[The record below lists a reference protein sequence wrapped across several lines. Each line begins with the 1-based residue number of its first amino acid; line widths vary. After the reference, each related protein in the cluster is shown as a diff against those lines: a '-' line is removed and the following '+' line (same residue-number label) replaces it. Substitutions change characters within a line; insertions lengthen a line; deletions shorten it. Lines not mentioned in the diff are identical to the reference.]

1 MHEQIRS
8 AIQNPKTTSMIK
20 QVTRTLAA
28 CVLVGALFTACQK
41 ENNETAK
48 QEPAKISQDV
58 LQQISNKGFSTADVR
73 KVAGGYLVEGDI
85 LLDEKDLAAVST
97 SPNLRIAEV
106 EQYRT
111 NNLVTS
117 LPRTVT
123 VRVSGLTQAFIDG
136 TDLAIQRY
144 NALNLSLRFQRVT
157 NGTANITIQ
166 GFYEAPSGG
175 FITLGSAG
183 FPTASGNPYSTIRMN
198 THPQAYGTNP
208 NVNYVGSVIQH
219 EMGHCIGFRHTDYMN
234 RAYSCGSGG
243 NEGSAGVG
251 AVHIPG
257 TPTGPDAGSWMLAC
271 SNGGNRTFN
280 ANDIVAL
287 NYLY

>member
-1 MHEQIRS
+1 MIR
-8 AIQNPKTTSMIK
+8 
-20 QVTRTLAA
+20 QVTLSLAGCLLA
-28 CVLVGALFTACQK
+28 GALFISCQK
-41 ENNETAK
+41 ESNETA
-48 QEPAKISQDV
+48 QQPEAVSQDV
-58 LQQISNKGFSTADVR
+58 LQAISNKGFSTAGVR
-73 KVAGGYLVEGDI
+73 KIEGGYLVEGDI
-85 LLDEKDLAAVST
+85 LLDEEDLASTPT

-111 NNLVTS
+111 NNLVTA
-117 LPRTVT
+117 LPRVIT
-123 VRVSGLTQAFIDG
+123 VRVSGLSQAFIDG
-136 TDLAIQRY
+136 TDLAISRY
-144 NALNLSLRFQRVT
+144 NALGLRITFQRVT
-157 NGTANITIQ
+157 SGTANITIQ
-166 GFYEAPSGG
+166 GFYQGPSGG

-183 FPTASGNPYSTIRMN
+183 FPTSSGNPYNTIRMN
-198 THPQAYGTNP
+198 THPQAYGSNP

-219 EMGHCIGFRHTDYMN
+219 EIGHCIGFRHTDYMN

-257 TPTGPDAGSWMLAC
+257 TPTGSDAASWMLAC

-280 ANDIVAL
+280 ANDRVAL

>member
-1 MHEQIRS
+1 MNRQATLI
-8 AIQNPKTTSMIK
+8 
-20 QVTRTLAA
+20 LAA
-28 CVLVGALFTACQK
+28 GFIATSALLVSCQK
-41 ENNETAK
+41 DEKANNEQPQQ
-48 QEPAKISQDV
+48 QEVPSAV
-58 LQQISNKGFSTADVR
+58 LQQISARGFSTADVR
-73 KVAGGYLVEGDI
+73 KVEGGYLVEGDI
-85 LLDEKDLAAVST
+85 LLDEKALAETPA

-111 NNLVTS
+111 YNLVTS
-117 LPRTVT
+117 LPRVVT
-123 VRVSGLTQAFIDG
+123 VKLTGLSQAFIDG
-136 TDLAIQRY
+136 ADLAISRY
-144 NALNLSLRFQRVT
+144 NQLGLRISFRRIT
-157 NGTANITIQ
+157 SGTANITIE
-166 GFYEAPSGG
+166 GFYEGPSGG

-183 FPTASGNPYSTIRMN
+183 FPTSSGNPYSRIRMN

-208 NVNYVGSVIQH
+208 AVNYVGSVIQH

-257 TPTGPDAGSWMLAC
+257 TPTGPNSGSWMLAC

-280 ANDIVAL
+280 SNDKVAL
-287 NYLY
+287 NYLYK